1 MRTTSG
7 WWTRSKRASTRPSPT
22 RLRDEEQSFNLI
34 ETAPGTV
41 TVAVQAW
48 DGGGFASSAAT
59 RFVRREGHWATAQ
72 GEELAEAVT

>member
-7 WWTRSKRASTRPSPT
+7 WWKRSRSASTRPSPT

-34 ETAPGTV
+34 ETAPDAV
-41 TVAVQAW
+41 KVAVQAW
-48 DGGGFASSAAT
+48 DGCGFASRDAT